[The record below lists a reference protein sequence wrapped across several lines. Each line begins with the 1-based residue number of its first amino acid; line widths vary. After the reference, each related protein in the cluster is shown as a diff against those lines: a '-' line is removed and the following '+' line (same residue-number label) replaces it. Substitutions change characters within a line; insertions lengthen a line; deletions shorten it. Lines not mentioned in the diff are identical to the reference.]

1 MRMSK
6 VITVKVSSILTITTM
21 INIDNI
27 MRNTFAVVTNRCG
40 VEDILELY
48 TGEDAMFY
56 GNPLDM
62 QVEDID
68 EVINYFENTEEY
80 ENCQQLLDVKNDKVA
95 ELITKKL
102 IRDAL

>member
-1 MRMSK
+1 MSIGDNGSLK
-6 VITVKVSSILTITTM
+6 QTGVSTILTITTM

-48 TGEDAMFY
+48 EGEDAMFY

-62 QVEDID
+62 TVEDID
-68 EVINYFENTEEY
+68 EVIKYFENTEEY
-80 ENCQQLLDVKNDKVA
+80 ENCMQLV
-95 ELITKKL
+95 
-102 IRDAL
+102 